1 MDLKQLRRR
10 CAARLRELDLP
21 TPFDVRSFCDAV
33 GDRRGR
39 PIRLCPVTSQAGP
52 CGLWAAGSGVDY
64 IFYERSTSLLHQEH
78 IILHEVSH
86 LLCGHRPA
94 LVSDEERCRLLFP
107 DLDNAMVQQILA
119 RTAYPDEEEQEAE
132 LLASLILQR
141 AVGRTLRDE
150 RPDDRQLAELLDRLE
165 AALESPRGR

>member
-10 CAARLRELDLP
+10 CEARLRELYLP
-21 TPFDVRSFCDAV
+21 TPFDVRAFCDAV

-39 PIRLCPVTSQAGP
+39 PVRLCPLASQAGP
-52 CGLWAAGSGVDY
+52 GGLWAAGARVDY
-64 IFYERSTSLLHQEH
+64 IFYERSTSPLHQEH

-86 LLCGHRPA
+86 LLCGHQPA
-94 LVSDEERCRLLFP
+94 LVSDEERSRLLFP
-107 DLDNAMVQQILA
+107 DLDSAMVKRILA
-119 RTAYPDEEEQEAE
+119 RTAYPDEEEREAE

-141 AVGRTLRDE
+141 AFGRTLRHE
-150 RPDDRQLAELLDRLE
+150 RPDDPQVAALLGRLE

>member
-86 LLCGHRPA
+86 LLCGHQPGP
-94 LVSDEERCRLLFP
+94 VSDEERSRLLFP
-107 DLDNAMVQQILA
+107 DLDSAMVRRILA
-119 RTAYPDEEEQEAE
+119 RTAYSADEEQEAE

-141 AVGRTLRDE
+141 TVGRTLRHE
-150 RPDDRQLAELLDRLE
+150 RPADPQVIELLDRLE